1 MSKAIIVT
9 DFAYKGPKRKG
20 RGTGHQGLR
29 GTLKYLQ
36 YRDDRNKHVP
46 QDKNAERWVDRGLG
60 QHYRAIFENCDH
72 LQSKHVLAWTWVVS
86 PSPDLMT
93 LVPEAQRR
101 DLLHNLT
108 ELVVEDYYTQRGF
121 DVPEYSYVVHDS
133 LTQPDEQGEVLQHL
147 HAHVVLPGTAPLPGA
162 DRAAVY
168 NFSLKS
174 SRRPY
179 PHQNQLWNRRHRSSW
194 QKWQQKRKRR
204 QGQGEAGL
212 VGSDACPTRNPVG
225 SQRGVLIT
233 LTKKKMI
240 SEIGRRTRLKNRD
253 VQAMLETLVQVWTEE
268 LVSGGRIELENLCVL
283 ETQTINRGENTG
295 SLRGTVAPRR
305 IRRVTIRL
313 SKKIKGKLNEQ
324 KDID

>member
-46 QDKNAERWVDRGLG
+46 QDENAERWVDRGLG

-93 LVPEAQRR
+93 LVPESQRR

-133 LTQPDEQGEVLQHL
+133 LTQPDDQGEVLQHL

-168 NFSLKS
+168 NNKEKG
-174 SRRPY
+174 
-179 PHQNQLWNRRHRSSW
+179 H
-194 QKWQQKRKRR
+194 
-204 QGQGEAGL
+204 
-212 VGSDACPTRNPVG
+212 DALFR
-225 SQRGVLIT
+225 
-233 LTKKKMI
+233 
-240 SEIGRRTRLKNRD
+240 EIGSRHFAAALDEIVGPEWRQLREE
-253 VQAMLETLVQVWTEE
+253 QEAPAPTLSDDLDAWF
-268 LVSGGRIELENLCVL
+268 
-283 ETQTINRGENTG
+283 GE
-295 SLRGTVAPRR
+295 R
-305 IRRVTIRL
+305 
-313 SKKIKGKLNEQ
+313 
-324 KDID
+324 

>member
-46 QDKNAERWVDRGLG
+46 QDENAERWVDRGLG

-93 LVPEAQRR
+93 LVPESQRR

-147 HAHVVLPGTAPLPGA
+147 HSHVVLPGTAPLPGA

-168 NFSLKS
+168 NNKEKG
-174 SRRPY
+174 
-179 PHQNQLWNRRHRSSW
+179 H
-194 QKWQQKRKRR
+194 
-204 QGQGEAGL
+204 
-212 VGSDACPTRNPVG
+212 DALFR
-225 SQRGVLIT
+225 
-233 LTKKKMI
+233 
-240 SEIGRRTRLKNRD
+240 EIGSHHFAAALDEIVGPEWRRLREEQEAL
-253 VQAMLETLVQVWTEE
+253 APTLSDDLDAWF
-268 LVSGGRIELENLCVL
+268 
-283 ETQTINRGENTG
+283 GE
-295 SLRGTVAPRR
+295 R
-305 IRRVTIRL
+305 
-313 SKKIKGKLNEQ
+313 
-324 KDID
+324 